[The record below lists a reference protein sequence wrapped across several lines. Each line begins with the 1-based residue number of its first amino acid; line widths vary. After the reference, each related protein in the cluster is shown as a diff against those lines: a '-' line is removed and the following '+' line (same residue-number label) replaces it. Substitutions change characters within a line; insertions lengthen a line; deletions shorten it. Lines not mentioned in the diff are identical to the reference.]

1 MMKMSEEASWIRT
14 VANDE
19 LSESAKTAYKEA
31 ARVYGADIN
40 LIRATGLWPELVEI
54 EAQQLALFVETD
66 TELAPD
72 LKELIGVRVAELHN
86 SDYCRSRYR
95 AGLLGRGWSD
105 EKITHILQD
114 IESDHLNKTERAVL
128 RFADKMTRLSQSMS
142 TEDIDLLRQAGLT
155 DQGILETVAVTAY
168 FNSQTLLANALGVM
182 RPKS

>member
-1 MMKMSEEASWIRT
+1 MIKMGEEVAWIRT
-14 VANDE
+14 ASDEE
-19 LSESAKTAYKEA
+19 LSEPARTAYKEA

-40 LIRATGLWPELVEI
+40 LIRAAGLWPELVEV
-54 EAQQLALFVETD
+54 EARRLALFAETD

-95 AGLLGRGWSD
+95 AELLARGWSD

-114 IESDHLNKTERAVL
+114 IESDHLSREERAVL
-128 RFADKMTRLSQSMS
+128 RFADKMTRLPQSMS
-142 TEDIDLLRQAGLT
+142 TEDIDLLRQSGLT
-155 DQGILETVAVTAY
+155 DRGILETAAVTAY

-182 RPKS
+182 RPNT

>member
-1 MMKMSEEASWIRT
+1 MSQDISWIKT
-14 VANDE
+14 VADDE

-31 ARVYGADIN
+31 ARVYGEDIN
-40 LIRATGLWPELVEI
+40 LIRATGLWPELVEV
-54 EAQQLALFVETD
+54 EAQRLSLFIETD

-72 LKELIGVRVAELHN
+72 LKELIGVRVADLHN

-95 AGLLGRGWSD
+95 AGLLDRGWSD

-128 RFADKMTRLSQSMS
+128 RFADKMTRLPQSMS
-142 TEDIDLLRQAGLT
+142 TDDIDLLRQAGLA
-155 DQGILETVAVTAY
+155 DRGILETAAVTAY

-182 RPKS
+182 RPSS